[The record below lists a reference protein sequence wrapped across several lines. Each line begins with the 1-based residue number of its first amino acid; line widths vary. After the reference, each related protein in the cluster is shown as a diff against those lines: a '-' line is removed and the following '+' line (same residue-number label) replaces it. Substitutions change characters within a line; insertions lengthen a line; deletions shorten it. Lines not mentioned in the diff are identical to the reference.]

1 MITAN
6 VASILRTLPTRE
18 LYFSRMSVLPLIACA
33 LICSGAIRVQAQLP
47 TPSPSPTPAP
57 KSPERP
63 KSIEQQQQE
72 TIRVLTE
79 EVRIPIFA
87 YDEYGHF
94 DPTLE
99 PDDLLVLEDGVPQQ
113 VKSVQRIPASILLL
127 LCASGDVNQGMRTT
141 LTRDV
146 ALQLV
151 SHLRGGDQIAVLQFT
166 SKVELLQDWTNE
178 KSLVTRALGSKL
190 HSGRGTRLAPA
201 VARAAVEL
209 QKQPVGN
216 RHVVIIGDGV
226 DVPAWADARELMKA
240 LDPNGPEAQNASAA
254 LTQATQE
261 LIASQATVHVISYRE
276 AQKLHEDRQKRQGSA
291 DVTSGFRFDPAMKR
305 LRNAYKKAMQKSEER
320 LTSLVQETGGRL
332 LVPTSVEEMLAQ
344 GSEVAR
350 DIGAQYVIT
359 YKPKRPLASA
369 PKGEYRRLTVAP
381 RRSGLHVRT
390 RRGYVVTTGQ

>member
-1 MITAN
+1 MN
-6 VASILRTLPTRE
+6 
-18 LYFSRMSVLPLIACA
+18 VLPLIACA
-33 LICSGAIRVQAQLP
+33 LICSGAVRVQAQLP
-47 TPSPSPTPAP
+47 TPSPSPTAAP
-57 KSPERP
+57 KSPASP
-63 KSIEQQQQE
+63 ANIEQQQQE
-72 TIRVLTE
+72 TIRVRTE

-99 PDDLLVLEDGVPQQ
+99 ADDLLVLEDGVPQQ
-113 VKSVQRIPASILLL
+113 VQSVQRIPASILLL
-127 LCASGDVNQGMRTT
+127 LCASGDINQGMRTT

-151 SHLRGGDQIAVLQFT
+151 SNLHAGDQIAVVQFT
-166 SKVELLQDWTNE
+166 SKVELLQDWTTDR
-178 KSLVTRALGSKL
+178 SLITRALGTKDGRPGKL

-201 VARAAVEL
+201 VARAAAEL

-226 DVPAWADARELMKA
+226 DVPAWADARELMRA
-240 LDPNGPEAQNASAA
+240 LDPNGTEAQNASAA
-254 LTQATQE
+254 LAQATRE

-276 AQKLHEDRQKRQGSA
+276 AQKLHENQKKHGSA

-305 LRNAYKKAMQKSEER
+305 LQNAYKKAMQRSEER
-320 LTSLVQETGGRL
+320 LTSLAQETGGRL
-332 LVPTSVEEMLAQ
+332 LVPTSAEEMIAE
-344 GSEVAR
+344 GGEVAR

-369 PKGEYRRLTVAP
+369 PKEEYRRLNVVP

-390 RRGYVVTTGQ
+390 RRGYVVTTGS